1 MTIAKTGSIAKA
13 SEQLLLGQPAISA
26 QLKQLEEN
34 LGTQLFDRKNRRLV
48 LNDAGKVALEYA
60 EKIFQNGEELLQVFH
75 NKSYHKKERLR
86 LGALDIVPKHFLS
99 QIVEFIDKTGKN
111 QVTITEKGE
120 DELRK
125 GLEKHELDL
134 VISNKPIRSLNGQKV
149 RTKNIFSDKVGIYGH
164 KKYQKLKRG
173 FPESISGK
181 PFILPTDHSSYRYDI
196 EHYFTEHGLEYDLVA
211 ETQDNALKKIL
222 CEHGRGLI
230 FLSEKVA
237 RIYTKKEMFYKIGRA
252 EGIVEEYWLTYTER
266 LIQSNLVKEIVK
278 NFTIET

>member
-1 MTIAKTGSIAKA
+1 MKWLNYHHLYYFMTIAKTGSIAKA

-60 EKIFQNGEELLQVFH
+60 EKIFQNGEELLQVFFTIKATTKK
-75 NKSYHKKERLR
+75 KSLE

-134 VISNKPIRSLNGQKV
+134 VISNKPIRSLNGQRLEQ
-149 RTKNIFSDKVGIYGH
+149 RTSFQIKLVFMDI
-164 KKYQKLKRG
+164 KKFQKLKRG

-196 EHYFTEHGLEYDLVA
+196 EHYFTRAWHLV
-211 ETQDNALKKIL
+211 
-222 CEHGRGLI
+222 
-230 FLSEKVA
+230 
-237 RIYTKKEMFYKIGRA
+237 
-252 EGIVEEYWLTYTER
+252 
-266 LIQSNLVKEIVK
+266 
-278 NFTIET
+278 